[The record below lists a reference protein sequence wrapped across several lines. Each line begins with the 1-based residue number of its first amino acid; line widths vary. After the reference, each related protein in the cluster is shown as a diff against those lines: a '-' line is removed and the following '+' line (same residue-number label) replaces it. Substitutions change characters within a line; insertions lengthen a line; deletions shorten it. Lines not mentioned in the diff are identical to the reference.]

1 MAVMSISQGSGEHRA
16 NLERALGYDLQE
28 FLSRSDRRTRA
39 FAAARDMSL
48 NDMRAL
54 LFVASACGRGETV
67 RAGDFCDEIGLSGAA
82 ITYLLD
88 RSAHRGHLRRD
99 ADPGDRRKAVI
110 TLAEA
115 GVRAVR
121 EFATRL
127 HRHRRAHLADLP
139 DEDLEAAIRVIRA
152 LIAAT
157 GESDATT
164 SDAGDRAQP
173 IIASTS
179 RTSRRAYPASTSSA
193 NATR

>member
-1 MAVMSISQGSGEHRA
+1 MAVMSTSQYPGELRA
-16 NLERALGYDLQE
+16 NLERTLGSDLQE
-28 FLSRSDRRTRA
+28 FVSRSDRRTRA
-39 FAAARDMSL
+39 FAAARGMSL

-54 LFVASACGRGETV
+54 LFVAAAGGRGETV

-99 ADPGDRRKAVI
+99 ADPGDRRKIVI

-127 HRHRRAHLADLP
+127 HRHRRTHLAGLP
-139 DEDLEAAIRVIRA
+139 DEDLAAAIRVIRA
-152 LIAAT
+152 LIAAAS
-157 GESDATT
+157 ESDDA
-164 SDAGDRAQP
+164 AGDRGQP

-179 RTSRRAYPASTSSA
+179 RTSRRAYSASTSSA